1 MDIHSSKMSSGEVTV
16 PASSFN
22 QQTDR
27 NIQPSPTG
35 ISMGGIPTHWLSSQ
49 PISRR
54 DMTANTTPLGSNPRS
69 YKVIRFE
76 EFNSGKYQGDPKIDK

>member
-1 MDIHSSKMSSGEVTV
+1 MNKSKMSSGEVTV

-54 DMTANTTPLGSNPRS
+54 DMTANTTPIGSNPRV
-69 YKVIRFE
+69 YKIIRFE
-76 EFNSGKYQGDPKIDK
+76 EFHSSKYQGEPTIDK

>member
-1 MDIHSSKMSSGEVTV
+1 MDSSKMSSGEVTV

-27 NIQPSPTG
+27 NIQPSLTG
-35 ISMGGIPTHWLSSQ
+35 MSIGGIPTHWLSSQ

-76 EFNSGKYQGDPKIDK
+76 EFHSGKYQGDPEIDK

>member
-1 MDIHSSKMSSGEVTV
+1 MDMHNSKMSSGEVTV

-35 ISMGGIPTHWLSSQ
+35 ISMGGIPTHWLSSA

-54 DMTANTTPLGSNPRS
+54 DMTANTTPLGANPKV
-69 YKVIRFE
+69 YKVLRFD
-76 EFNSGKYQGDPKIDK
+76 EFHSVEYREDQEINK

>member
-1 MDIHSSKMSSGEVTV
+1 MDMHKSKMSSGEVTV

-35 ISMGGIPTHWLSSQ
+35 ISIGGIPTFWLSSQ

-54 DMTANTTPLGSNPRS
+54 DMTANSTPIGSNPRI

-76 EFNSGKYQGDPKIDK
+76 EFHSGKYQGNPTIDK

>member
-1 MDIHSSKMSSGEVTV
+1 MSSGEVTV

-54 DMTANTTPLGSNPRS
+54 DMTANTTPIGSNPRI
-69 YKVIRFE
+69 YKIIRFE
-76 EFNSGKYQGDPKIDK
+76 EFHSGKYQGEPTIDK